1 MLITRAFF
9 RGLQREDHVAI
20 VLEPYPS
27 FKNGIHRSVE
37 IDPLRFSEAK
47 SALEYARSFGE
58 ATPIVDFLK
67 KYVPNTIL
75 AADCFFSCDDGYPHS
90 IFLGE
95 ALIEALRVPD
105 AHDIGIGAMASG
117 HIGALV
123 FGEGLWPD
131 DAPESPA
138 WLGASPHIA
147 LRVAKANS
155 LLELITFEP
164 SLDESAISEVH
175 EAIDLGDLPI
185 NAEDFLSVDSRDD
198 WETKLARSLVIYHD
212 ALQRIAAHDGWV
224 ASWYERKT
232 GEST

>member
-1 MLITRAFF
+1 M
-9 RGLQREDHVAI
+9 AI

-27 FKNGIHRSVE
+27 FKNGIHRAVE
-37 IDPLRFSEAK
+37 IDPLRFTEAK

-75 AADCFFSCDDGYPHS
+75 TAECFFSCDDGYPHA

-95 ALIEALRVPD
+95 ALIESLRRPD

-117 HIGALV
+117 HTGALV
-123 FGEGLWPD
+123 YGEFLWQD

-138 WLGASPHIA
+138 WLDVSPHIP
-147 LRVAKANS
+147 LRIASAAS
-155 LLELITFEP
+155 LLERITFEP
-164 SLDESAISEVH
+164 SLDESAISEVQ

-185 NAEDFLSVDSRDD
+185 GAEDFLSVDTRDE
-198 WETKLARSLVIYHD
+198 WETKLARSLVIYRD
-212 ALQRIAAHDGWV
+212 ALQRIAAHGGWV
-224 ASWYERKT
+224 ASWYDRKT
-232 GEST
+232 GESA